1 MRFFTFF
8 KPSKTLETPSPN
20 RVSDFATFSKII
32 YSEKTLHLTKQL
44 TLEMGV
50 SNNVKKKP
58 FREKFAI
65 FTKKLTFRV
74 KGSPW
79 RGLEARQ
86 T

>member
-20 RVSDFATFSKII
+20 RVSDFATFSKIT

-50 SNNVKKKP
+50 SKNVKKK
-58 FREKFAI
+58 AI
-65 FTKKLTFRV
+65 SSEICNFHQKVDFE
-74 KGSPW
+74 S
-79 RGLEARQ
+79 
-86 T
+86 